1 MKCNL
6 FPFQQKALDSL
17 HQYCAFAQQSYRTML
32 VPQVIS
38 FTAPTGAGKTIITSA
53 LIEQIFCGSA
63 VVAEQPN
70 AIIVWLSDSP
80 ELNKQSRD
88 KIETKADRIQIG
100 QCITI
105 EDESFDQEIL
115 EDGYIYFLNTQK
127 LSKSSNL
134 TNHGDTR
141 QYTIWETL
149 NNTIN
154 EKSNRLYM
162 IIDEAHRGAKMNQ
175 TTIMQTFI
183 KGNDKCKPMPVVI
196 GMSATLERFNTLVA
210 GTTSSQH
217 HVIVS
222 PDEVRQSGLLKDLIE
237 IYSPDDSL
245 ENKEMGVLQAATD
258 EWRDKW
264 LHWYQYCKEQHY
276 KYVNPIFVVQVE
288 AGKGNQISATDL
300 DECLDVIEKRLGS
313 KYLEG
318 EVVHCFGDKSDITIN
333 GLKVRYE
340 EPSRIQD
347 DDNIKLVFFKESL
360 STGWDCPRAETMMSF
375 RHAVD
380 STYIA
385 QLLGRMIRTPMQMH
399 IQVDES
405 LNNVHLYLPHFDI
418 NTVSTIVD
426 ELQKVEGGTIPANF
440 IEETVGGNRKV
451 EILSVTHKKPQPV
464 LQMPHTVLEADEAE
478 DSLFHPEEPK
488 TQAAQYDEVIGTN
501 NVDTA
506 SEPPAVY
513 APQRQKPVQYP
524 PQVAVSQDVETE
536 DGIDR
541 EEVMREVNSMGLL
554 TYDVRSVRIND
565 YADSLFKLAHL
576 LTQSALWHDALNT
589 IIKEVVGKI
598 HDYIEHLKATG
609 QYESMAEK
617 VLEFKLTKK
626 VFDALGQEITDGK
639 QLSMFASSNAD
650 LERQFRQANNVL
662 YNEGIGNRYGAYYM
676 DSNDEDAY
684 KIQFIIYVGNDDC
697 IRSLHTYAEKTFH
710 DLIDKYRF
718 NISKLPENFRLQ
730 YDKIVSDGDIVSKH
744 NFRLPENINVTLEE
758 NGDTY
763 TDHLFV
769 NSRGI
774 AKFKLNDW
782 EKVTLEEERKRDG
795 YICWLRNQPRK
806 PWAMCIPY
814 KINNEDKPMYPDF
827 LIFRRASDGSIRVAI
842 LEPHGD
848 QYADSLPKAKGMAEY
863 ARQNQAIGRIQLI
876 RVFKDATTGQSHCR
890 RLDMSKSAIQNKVM
904 YLNTPAELDNLF
916 VTEGIVE

>member
-1 MKCNL
+1 
-6 FPFQQKALDSL
+6 
-17 HQYCAFAQQSYRTML
+17 ML

-53 LIEQIFCGSA
+53 LIEQIFCGSSF
-63 VVAEQPN
+63 VPEQPN

-80 ELNKQSRD
+80 ELNKQSRN
-88 KIETKADRIQIG
+88 KIETKADHIQIG

-154 EKSNRLYM
+154 EKSDRLFM
-162 IIDEAHRGAKMNQ
+162 IIDEAHRGAKTNQ

-210 GTTSSQH
+210 GTISSQH

-300 DECLDVIEKRLGS
+300 NECLDVIEKRLNS
-313 KYLEG
+313 KYMVG
-318 EVVHCFGDKSDITIN
+318 EVVHCFGDKSELNIN
-333 GLKVRYE
+333 GLSVPYI

-347 DDNIKLVFFKESL
+347 DDNIRLVFFKESL

-405 LNNVHLYLPHFDI
+405 LNNVHLYLPHFNI
-418 NTVSTIVD
+418 NTVSTIVN
-426 ELQKVEGGTIPANF
+426 ELQKIEGGNIPTDF
-440 IEETVGGNRKV
+440 IEESVGGNRKI
-451 EILSVTHKKPQPV
+451 EILSISHNRQQPV
-464 LQMPHTVLEADEAE
+464 VQSYLQTSTGNAHANIATNAQPDNTKVKTYPFTQTNTGNVHDYTSPQIQLN
-478 DSLFHPEEPK
+478 PK
-488 TQAAQYDEVIGTN
+488 QVQT
-501 NVDTA
+501 DT
-506 SEPPAVY
+506 
-513 APQRQKPVQYP
+513 
-524 PQVAVSQDVETE
+524 SQQHDM
-536 DGIDR
+536 IDR
-541 EEVMREVNSMGLL
+541 EKVMQVVNSMSLL
-554 TYDVRSVRIND
+554 TYDVRTVRIND
-565 YADSLFKLAHL
+565 YANSLFKLAHL

-589 IIKEVVGKI
+589 IIKDVVGKI

-609 QYESMAEK
+609 KYESMAEK

-626 VFDALGQEITDGK
+626 VFDALGEEIDNDKHMSLFT
-639 QLSMFASSNAD
+639 SSNAD
-650 LERQFRQANNVL
+650 LERQFRQANTML
-662 YNEGIGNRYGAYYM
+662 YNEGIGYKYGQYYM

-684 KIQFIIYVGNDDC
+684 KIQFILYVGNEDC
-697 IRSLHTYAEKTFH
+697 MKSLHNYAETKFH
-710 DLIDKYRF
+710 ELIDNYRLS
-718 NISKLPENFRLQ
+718 ISNLPEHFRLQ
-730 YDKIVSDGDIVSKH
+730 YDKIVSDGDIISKH
-744 NFRLPENINVTLEE
+744 NFRLPENINVSLEE
-758 NGDTY
+758 NGNIY

-769 NSRGI
+769 NRNGV
-774 AKFKLNDW
+774 AKFKLNEW
-782 EKVTLEEERKRDG
+782 EEITLNEERQRNG
-795 YICWLRNQPRK
+795 FLCWLRNQPRK
-806 PWAMCIPY
+806 PWALCIPY
-814 KINNEDKPMYPDF
+814 AINNEQKPMYPDF
-827 LIFRRASDGSIRVAI
+827 IIFNMASDGTIRVSI
-842 LEPHGD
+842 LEPHGE
-848 QYADSLPKAKGMAEY
+848 QYADSLPKAKGMADY
-863 ARQNQAIGRIQLI
+863 ARQNQKIERIQLI
-876 RVFKDATTGQSHCR
+876 HVTKDSTTGKKSCH
-890 RLDMSKSAIQNKVM
+890 RLDLSKSAIQNKIM
-904 YLNTPAELDNLF
+904 HLNTPDELNNLF
-916 VTEGIVE
+916 ITDGIVE